1 MGLFDKKYCDICG
14 EKIGLLGNC
23 KLDDGNLCKECA
35 QKLSPWFEE
44 RRHSTVEEI
53 KRQLAYREQ
62 NKELVQKF
70 NVTRQIATKTYNV
83 FIDDIQGNFTIAHKL
98 DVKENPDIVPLSAV
112 LQCKMDIEQDRK
124 EETYTK
130 DGKTV
135 SYDPPVYKY
144 EYQYRMKIQVRSPW
158 FDDMDFRLHNFSIE
172 QDDRAEIMEIERA
185 GYEIVSALTGQAPMG
200 MQGMNGMPVN
210 NGMNYGMQGM
220 NGMPVNS
227 GMNYGMQGMNGMPMN
242 NSMQGMNGMPMNN
255 SMQGMNGIPMNNSM
269 QGMNGMPMNN
279 SMQGMNGMPMNN
291 SMQGINGMPMN
302 NSMQG
307 MNSTQ
312 MNNSM
317 PVNNGMQGNQQMQQ
331 PGGTWK
337 CQCGAE
343 NKGKFCEYCGQP
355 RPF

>member
-35 QKLSPWFEE
+35 KKLSPWFEE

-70 NVTRQIATKTYNV
+70 NVTRQISTKTYNV

-200 MQGMNGMPVN
+200 MQGMNGMPMSNNMQGMNGMPVN

-220 NGMPVNS
+220 NGMPVNN
-227 GMNYGMQGMNGMPMN
+227 GMNYGTQGMNGMPMN

-255 SMQGMNGIPMNNSM
+255 SMQGMNG
-269 QGMNGMPMNN
+269 
-279 SMQGMNGMPMNN
+279 
-291 SMQGINGMPMN
+291 
-302 NSMQG
+302 
-307 MNSTQ
+307 TQ

>member
-70 NVTRQIATKTYNV
+70 NVTRQISTKTYNV

-200 MQGMNGMPVN
+200 MQGMNGMPMN
-210 NGMNYGMQGM
+210 NRMQGK
-220 NGMPVNS
+220 NGIE
-227 GMNYGMQGMNGMPMN
+227 MN
-242 NSMQGMNGMPMNN
+242 NSMQGMNGKTMNN
-255 SMQGMNGIPMNNSM
+255 SMQGM
-269 QGMNGMPMNN
+269 
-279 SMQGMNGMPMNN
+279 
-291 SMQGINGMPMN
+291 NGMPMN